1 MLLIAALIS
10 AIGLTL
16 FLSACEESPQS
27 PLVQT
32 EDKTAEVTVEESV
45 KEGAAEIPAEEIFA
59 EVKTEK
65 TPEPKKEETP
75 PPPSEEPKEEETVK
89 ANTCFISVKCD
100 TILNNK
106 ELLPEEKWELVP
118 AEGKI
123 LAERE
128 VSFRKDESAF
138 EILLRVLKEE
148 RIHIEFMTTPI
159 YDSVYIEGI
168 GNIYEMDCGKLS
180 GWMYKVN
187 GAFLQTSSSAY
198 MPENGDKIEW
208 VYTCD
213 AGKDVSAESVTE

>member
-1 MLLIAALIS
+1 MKKGLILFIAAFVTATVLS
-10 AIGLTL
+10 FF
-16 FLSACEESPQS
+16 FLGEDETPQVPS
-27 PLVQT
+27 LPIEDNAAVT
-32 EDKTAEVTVEESV
+32 EVPIEEVTVSSVEEEVSVEEAVVVSENEESTEV
-45 KEGAAEIPAEEIFA
+45 EIEA
-59 EVKTEK
+59 V
-65 TPEPKKEETP
+65 PETN
-75 PPPSEEPKEEETVK
+75 K

-118 AEGKI
+118 ADGKI

-138 EILLRVLKEE
+138 DILLRVLKEE